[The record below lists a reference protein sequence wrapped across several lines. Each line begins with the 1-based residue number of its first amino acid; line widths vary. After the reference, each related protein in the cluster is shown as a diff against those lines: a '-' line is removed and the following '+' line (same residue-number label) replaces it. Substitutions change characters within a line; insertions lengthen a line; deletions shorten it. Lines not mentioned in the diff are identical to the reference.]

1 MCSLPHGSESVL
13 MVPRHNKDGVGQ
25 QMSES
30 VANTEAQPQKS
41 ADDHDWAFTIAI
53 VVLVISILAVGAW
66 LGYSVYAQKQLEAAS
81 SPAMRALG
89 ELADVVKQYPNDAAV
104 RVRYAEA
111 LATAAKYDQAME
123 QLRNAIKI
131 DPEHGGAY
139 LDMGLVAM
147 AQQEYP
153 AAERYFKKVVDL
165 TEGKQFQDV
174 SDRREAALY
183 NLGVIAVADERW
195 EDAVGYLKG
204 ALRIRKDASDTYLA
218 LAQAYRGLDEPDKA
232 IENITI
238 ALAFDPNYA
247 EARYELGKLYLE
259 VSNEP
264 SAAVE
269 LRRSLDLAPDADPA
283 NEALESLGPIE
294 ERIAKAE
301 AAFEQGDFKEALG
314 LATIAVALDPSDP
327 DALMVYGLSR
337 ENTGDRVGAIMVY
350 RSVLENDAKNTAAS
364 EALDRLNAE

>member
-1 MCSLPHGSESVL
+1 
-13 MVPRHNKDGVGQ
+13 
-25 QMSES
+25 MSES
-30 VANTEAQPQKS
+30 VANVDIQPQKPKR
-41 ADDHDWAFTIAI
+41 DYDLVLT
-53 VVLVISILAVGAW
+53 VVIGLLAVAVIAVGVW
-66 LGYSVYAQKQLEAAS
+66 LGYSVYRQNQLDDAS
-81 SPAMRALG
+81 SPALRALG
-89 ELADVVKQYPNDAAV
+89 ELSDVVREYPNDAAV

-111 LATAAKYDQAME
+111 LATAGMYDKAMD

-147 AQQEYP
+147 AQEEYP
-153 AAERYFKKVVDL
+153 SAERYFKKVIDL

-183 NLGVIAVADERW
+183 NLGVIAVADKRY

-218 LAQAYRGLDEPDKA
+218 LAQAYRGLEEPDKA
-232 IENITI
+232 IDNLSV

-247 EARYELGKLYLE
+247 KARFELGMLYLE

-269 LRRSLDLAPDADPA
+269 LRRSLDLAPDADPVS
-283 NEALESLGPIE
+283 EALESMGPLE
-294 ERIAKAE
+294 KRIAAAE
-301 AAFEQGDFKEALG
+301 AAYADGDYKAALDY
-314 LATIAVALDPSDP
+314 ATIAVAIEPANP
-327 DALMVYGLSR
+327 DALMIYGLAR
-337 ENTGDRVGAIMVY
+337 EKGGDKDGAIMVF
-350 RSVLENDAKNTAAS
+350 RSVLDADPENVGAQ
-364 EALDRLNAE
+364 EALDRLATK